1 MAINFIQGQILANN
15 LQRDGIDLAF
25 DTDLV
30 YLDVGANS
38 VGINTTTPA
47 STLEV
52 VGNITVGNILIPNVG
67 NINLGNT
74 YINNLLDPV
83 NNQDAATKKY
93 VLDNVGNI
101 GTAGNLTF
109 SNTTISTNLANGNIT
124 LQATGTGLVTI
135 DGTAG
140 FIVPAGN
147 TAQRPSPA
155 VQGTVRFN
163 TDVGRLEVYDGAEW
177 DQVVGGVTNETFNGD
192 NSSLTFNLNRN
203 TTTAAA
209 LVMLNG
215 VVQLPTTSYTIP
227 LIGGQPG
234 NVLTFN
240 EAPVSTDV
248 IDVRY
253 L

>member
-52 VGNITVGNILIPNVG
+52 VGNITVGNILIPNIG
-67 NINLGNT
+67 NVNLGNT

-83 NNQDAATKKY
+83 ANSDAATKKY
-93 VLDNVGNI
+93 VLDNIGNVGSV
-101 GTAGNLTF
+101 GNLTF
-109 SNTTISTNLANGNIT
+109 ANTTISTSLANGNIT
-124 LQATGTGLVTI
+124 LSATGTGLVTI
-135 DGTAG
+135 TGTAG
-140 FIVPAGN
+140 FIVPSGN

-155 VQGTVRFN
+155 TQGTLRFN
-163 TDVGRLEVYDGAEW
+163 TENLRLEVYDGTEW
-177 DQVVGGVTNETFNGD
+177 DQVVGGVTSETFNGD
-192 NSSLTFNLNRN
+192 GSSISFPLNRT
-203 TTTAAA
+203 TTTAGA

-215 VVQLPTTSYTIP
+215 VVQLPVTSYSVVP
-227 LIGGQPG
+227 SPG
-234 NVLTFN
+234 NTLVFT

>member
-1 MAINFIQGQILANN
+1 MAINYVKGQILADN
-15 LQRDGIDLAF
+15 LERDGIDLAF

-38 VGINTTTPA
+38 VGINTTTPS

-52 VGNITVGNILIPNVG
+52 VGNVTIGNILIPNVG
-67 NINLGNT
+67 NVNLANT

-83 NNQDAATKKY
+83 DDQDAATKKY

-101 GTAGNLTF
+101 GSAGNLTF
-109 SNTTISTNLANGNIT
+109 SNTTISTSLANGNIT
-124 LQATGTGLVTI
+124 LSATGTGLVTI
-135 DGTAG
+135 DGTQG
-140 FIVPAGN
+140 FIIPAGN

-155 VQGTVRFN
+155 VQGTMRFN
-163 TDVGRLEVYDGAEW
+163 TDTLRVEVYDGTEW
-177 DQVVGGVTNETFNGD
+177 DVIVGGVTDQQLNGD
-192 NSSLTFNLNRN
+192 GSTVSFALNRT
-203 TTTAAA
+203 TTTAGT

-215 VVQLPTTSYTIP
+215 VVQLPTTAYTISP
-227 LIGGQPG
+227 SPG
-234 NVLTFN
+234 NTLVFN

>member
-67 NINLGNT
+67 NVNLANT

-109 SNTTISTNLANGNIT
+109 SNTTISTSLANGNIT
-124 LQATGTGLVTI
+124 LTATGTGLVTI
-135 DGTAG
+135 AGTAG

-163 TDVGRLEVYDGAEW
+163 TQNLRLEIYDGSEW
-177 DQVVGGVTNETFNGD
+177 DQVVGGVTSETFNGD
-192 NSSLTFNLNRN
+192 GSSVSFNLNRN
-203 TTTAAA
+203 TTTAGA
-209 LVMLNG
+209 LIMLNG
-215 VVQLPTTSYTIP
+215 VVQLPVTAYNVVPS
-227 LIGGQPG
+227 PG
-234 NVLTFN
+234 NTLVFT

>member
-1 MAINFIQGQILANN
+1 MAINYIQGQILANN

-30 YLDVGANS
+30 YLDVAGNS

-52 VGNITVGNILIPNVG
+52 VGNITVGNVLIPNVG
-67 NINLGNT
+67 NISVGNV

-83 NNQDAATKKY
+83 QDQDAATKKY

-124 LQATGTGLVTI
+124 LAATGTELVTI
-135 DGTAG
+135 DGTLG
-140 FIVPAGN
+140 LIIPAGT

-163 TDVGRLEVYDGAEW
+163 TDIGRLEVYDGVEW

-192 NSSLTFNLNRN
+192 GSTLTFTLNRN

-215 VVQLPTTSYTIP
+215 VVQLPTTAYTIP

-234 NVLTFN
+234 NVLTFT
-240 EAPVSTDV
+240 EAPVGTDV